1 MSLLHTL
8 EGRLGRGATLN
19 LCPVSA
25 ERSGFHHVCSSRVT
39 NAFERNLVRLM
50 WIEIDVRRFE
60 LTQPERPPVSDT
72 AAINVNEATAEELDA
87 IPALKGHGFEIV
99 RYRGERGRFTDLR
112 QLDEVPGLTGKAD
125 DGRAALTVGDA

>member
-25 ERSGFHHVCSSRVT
+25 KRSGFHHVCSSRVT

-60 LTQPERPPVSDT
+60 LT
-72 AAINVNEATAEELDA
+72 
-87 IPALKGHGFEIV
+87 
-99 RYRGERGRFTDLR
+99 
-112 QLDEVPGLTGKAD
+112 
-125 DGRAALTVGDA
+125 